1 MEIGLVCEFRH
12 SKLKEPFLQED
23 ESRIVCQAIP
33 ATPNDLDWIFQLEI
47 EAFSAQYA
55 VARLT
60 LETWYG
66 SNPDGFSILT
76 VNGRRIGHLTVVPLH
91 ANILESFAQGTVLEP
106 DIQADGLYTPAE
118 KQLIKNLYV
127 ESIIID
133 SAKGPSTLAIKA
145 LTRLAHNF
153 VPLMQRVC
161 EPANLENIYALAA
174 SGRGESFMKRLGFDE
189 VRSGQQ
195 RADKRTLY
203 VAKFGT
209 LQTNISEL
217 YNRRVRK
224 NGKSEL

>member
-1 MEIGLVCEFRH
+1 
-12 SKLKEPFLQED
+12 
-23 ESRIVCQAIP
+23 
-33 ATPNDLDWIFQLEI
+33 
-47 EAFSAQYA
+47 
-55 VARLT
+55 
-60 LETWYG
+60 
-66 SNPDGFSILT
+66 
-76 VNGRRIGHLTVVPLH
+76 
-91 ANILESFAQGTVLEP
+91 
-106 DIQADGLYTPAE
+106 LYTPAE

-133 SAKGPSTLAIKA
+133 SRKGPSTLPIKA

-161 EPANLENIYALAA
+161 EPTNLENIYALAA
-174 SGRGESFMKRLGFDE
+174 SGRGESFMKRLGFGE

-203 VAKFGT
+203 VANFGT